1 MDRADGRSVI
11 LAYQAENGG
20 KLPTEETNVETLLQ
34 IGQKLLPSKGIDASI
49 LDKGRL
55 E

>member
-1 MDRADGRSVI
+1 MLLTADGLTVT

-20 KLPTEETNVETLLQ
+20 KLPTDESIEAMLQ
-34 IGQKLLPSKGIDASI
+34 IGQKLLPSKGIDISI
-49 LDKGRL
+49 LDKTRL